1 MQSWLESLESK
12 GYNPIRGKICPGV
25 RKDKGSQV
33 QGAADCPERGVLERY
48 KRGQEDYNDDESKI
62 PGRK

>member
-1 MQSWLESLESK
+1 
-12 GYNPIRGKICPGV
+12 V

-48 KRGQEDYNDDESKI
+48 KRSQEDYNDDKARY
-62 PGRK
+62 PGENEPGECG